1 MRGNPESCR
10 LDIGTLLQN
19 ELKLTVTFES
29 ILANEYRSIAER
41 DIAALEQVIAEKTRL
56 LDQLAGLE
64 QQRRQTL
71 EDAEFGSGHTAMV
84 DCLRWCDP
92 RQEITSLWQHL
103 QSRARTCH
111 DLNRRNQQ
119 LVELCSRHAREILYL
134 LRGEEPDQETYQAD
148 GEADHR
154 HSSRSLAKA

>member
-10 LDIGTLLQN
+10 LDIGNLLQD
-19 ELKLTVTFES
+19 ELKLTGEFETV
-29 ILANEYRSIAER
+29 LTNEYRSIAER
-41 DIAALEQVIAEKTRL
+41 DIAALEQIIAEKTRL

-64 QQRRQTL
+64 EQRRQTL

-84 DCLRWCDP
+84 DCLCWCDP
-92 RQEITSLWQHL
+92 QRELNSLWQQL

-111 DLNRRNQQ
+111 HMNRRNQQ

-134 LRGEEPDQETYQAD
+134 LRGEEAGQETYQAD
-148 GEADHR
+148 GEAEHR